1 MSSFQADNIG
11 YTLSSFLHLESSPEP
26 SQWRFH
32 NKTNMHWSETESGP
46 PPVKSQR
53 LAWTITLQCKFI
65 IFPISVCDEVHSLHK
80 AATSLALMLH
90 ATPKSLPI
98 EYGVVT
104 FLEIFQH
111 RPYLEISNRMNVQKR
126 LNRFNLWNVLLK
138 SFQGFD
144 TVVGSLVLKSTN
156 IQEVLRQVENKDC
169 VQ

>member
-1 MSSFQADNIG
+1 
-11 YTLSSFLHLESSPEP
+11 
-26 SQWRFH
+26 
-32 NKTNMHWSETESGP
+32 
-46 PPVKSQR
+46 
-53 LAWTITLQCKFI
+53 
-65 IFPISVCDEVHSLHK
+65 
-80 AATSLALMLH
+80 MLH